1 MVDPGTPVKLPD
13 RILDPM
19 DRISEILFGLI
30 MALTFTCTL
39 GVATAD
45 QIQIRTM
52 LIGTLGCNLA
62 WGIIDGNVY
71 LIARLNERG
80 RAIISWRAVR
90 DAADISQAQRI
101 VADTLPLASV
111 LTPAHLELMQ
121 QKLRQLPEPP
131 LECPWLEA
139 GGGMPVIT
147 QSWSQ
152 MT

>member
-1 MVDPGTPVKLPD
+1 MIDPGTPVKLPD
-13 RILDPM
+13 SILDPM

-62 WGIIDGNVY
+62 WGIIDGSVY

-80 RAIISWRAVR
+80 RAIISWRA
-90 DAADISQAQRI
+90 AAMRQISARRNASLRI
-101 VADTLPLASV
+101 HYRWRRS
-111 LTPAHLELMQ
+111 
-121 QKLRQLPEPP
+121 
-131 LECPWLEA
+131 
-139 GGGMPVIT
+139 
-147 QSWSQ
+147 
-152 MT
+152 